1 MKVTVFPSVLKGE
14 TDVPRS
20 KSIAQRSLALALLSP
35 QETVIHKFPNSSDCK
50 AALDIIRTLGAVV
63 SENGDVL
70 DIRGGFPNNFQA
82 DIRQP
87 KYLIHAGES
96 GLAARMFMPIA
107 ALWHE
112 EIVMEG
118 QGTLLKRSMITHE
131 EWLPCLGVK
140 VVLKDHKLPARVH
153 GPLLG
158 GKIHSEGTASSQFIT
173 GLLIAGSATKKG
185 IELEIEQVP
194 SKPYIET
201 TMAVAKQFGIQM
213 ESWEGGYKVEGA
225 QRFEP
230 LEMVVDGDWSG
241 AAFLLVAA
249 ALCAEEGVLIK
260 GLNEE
265 IPQADQAIL
274 EVLTL
279 ARVKWEKT
287 SQGYRVWASR
297 IKAFEFDAT
306 HCPDLFPILAV
317 LAVMGDGPS
326 IIKGVSRLA
335 DKESNRGKAIQHEWS
350 KMGVNTVIR
359 GDELKVYPKAIQT
372 AHVHAHDDH
381 RMAMALSVMA
391 MAGATL
397 TIHGAE
403 CVSKSFP
410 DFFETIQF
418 LGARVE

>member
-1 MKVTVFPSVLKGE
+1 MKVTVFPSLLSGE

-20 KSIAQRSLALALLSP
+20 KSIAQRLLALSLLSP
-35 QETVIHKFPNSSDCK
+35 HETVIHKFPDSADCK
-50 AALDIIRTLGAVV
+50 AALDMIRTLGAVV
-63 SENGDVL
+63 SESGDVL

-82 DIRQP
+82 DIRHP
-87 KYLIHAGES
+87 KLFIHAGES
-96 GLAARMFMPIA
+96 GLAARMFMPIV
-107 ALWHE
+107 ALWHAE
-112 EIVMEG
+112 MVIEG
-118 QGTLLKRSMITHE
+118 QGTLLKRSMKTHE
-131 EWLPCLGVK
+131 DWLPHLGVK
-140 VVLKDHKLPARVH
+140 VVLKDHKLPARIQ

-158 GKIHSEGTASSQFIT
+158 GKIHAESSPSSQFIT

-185 IELEIEQVP
+185 IELEIEHVT

-201 TMAVAKQFGIQM
+201 TIAVAKQFGIQM
-213 ESWEGGYKVEGA
+213 ESWEGGYKVEGS

-230 LEMVVDGDWSG
+230 LEMSVDGDWSG
-241 AAFLLVAA
+241 AAFLLVAG
-249 ALCAEEGVLIK
+249 ALCAERGLLLK
-260 GLNEE
+260 GLSDA

-274 EVLTL
+274 EVLTM

-287 SQGYRVWASR
+287 PMGYLVFASR

-326 IIKGVSRLA
+326 VIKGVSRLS

-350 KMGVNTVIR
+350 KMGINTVVR
-359 GDELKVYPKAIQT
+359 GDELKVYPKAIQP

-403 CVSKSFP
+403 SVNKSFP
-410 DFFETIQF
+410 HFFETMKS
-418 LGARVE
+418 LGARIE